1 MPNKKNI
8 FVLLFLIPLLWAISA
23 LSYSIDLNPLKKTDS
38 SVFIQ
43 KQNNT
48 YNTFQT
54 APVNARKTINVLDE
68 TEPEFEIEF
77 DLFYDDFM
85 LPTGNL
91 REYRNGCNRA
101 NAIIV
106 TKCPENLSQ
115 QNQNEIEVKINKY
128 LNTLAILSFSTS
140 KKNIPDLFIKAI
152 TIFI

>member
-77 DLFYDDFM
+77 DLFYDDLEF
-85 LPTGNL
+85 NL
-91 REYRNGCNRA
+91 DHYYLLTAKKSNYAFSHFSLKHKVPLYVLFCNW
-101 NAIIV
+101 
-106 TKCPENLSQ
+106 KFH
-115 QNQNEIEVKINKY
+115 
-128 LNTLAILSFSTS
+128 TL
-140 KKNIPDLFIKAI
+140 
-152 TIFI
+152 

>member
-48 YNTFQT
+48 YPTFQT

-77 DLFYDDFM
+77 DLFYDDLEF
-85 LPTGNL
+85 NL
-91 REYRNGCNRA
+91 DHYYLLTAKKSNYAFSYFSLKHKVPLYVLFCNW
-101 NAIIV
+101 
-106 TKCPENLSQ
+106 KFH
-115 QNQNEIEVKINKY
+115 
-128 LNTLAILSFSTS
+128 TL
-140 KKNIPDLFIKAI
+140 
-152 TIFI
+152 

>member
-77 DLFYDDFM
+77 DLFYDDLEF
-85 LPTGNL
+85 NL
-91 REYRNGCNRA
+91 DHC
-101 NAIIV
+101 
-106 TKCPENLSQ
+106 
-115 QNQNEIEVKINKY
+115 Y
-128 LNTLAILSFSTS
+128 LLTAKKSNYAFSHFS
-140 KKNIPDLFIKAI
+140 LKHKVPLYDLFCNWKFHII
-152 TIFI
+152 

>member
-48 YNTFQT
+48 YPIFQT

-77 DLFYDDFM
+77 DLFYDDLEF
-85 LPTGNL
+85 NL
-91 REYRNGCNRA
+91 DHYYLLTAKKSNYAFSHFSLKHKVPLYVLFCNW
-101 NAIIV
+101 
-106 TKCPENLSQ
+106 KFH
-115 QNQNEIEVKINKY
+115 
-128 LNTLAILSFSTS
+128 TL
-140 KKNIPDLFIKAI
+140 
-152 TIFI
+152 

>member
-38 SVFIQ
+38 SVFVQ

-48 YNTFQT
+48 YPTFQT

-77 DLFYDDFM
+77 DLFYDDLEF
-85 LPTGNL
+85 NL
-91 REYRNGCNRA
+91 DHC
-101 NAIIV
+101 
-106 TKCPENLSQ
+106 
-115 QNQNEIEVKINKY
+115 Y
-128 LNTLAILSFSTS
+128 LLTAKKSNYAFSHFS
-140 KKNIPDLFIKAI
+140 LKHKVPLYDLFCNWKFH
-152 TIFI
+152 TL

>member
-38 SVFIQ
+38 SVFVQ

-48 YNTFQT
+48 YPTFQT

-77 DLFYDDFM
+77 DLFYDDLEF
-85 LPTGNL
+85 NL
-91 REYRNGCNRA
+91 DHC
-101 NAIIV
+101 
-106 TKCPENLSQ
+106 
-115 QNQNEIEVKINKY
+115 Y
-128 LNTLAILSFSTS
+128 LLTAKKSNYAFSHFS
-140 KKNIPDLFIKAI
+140 LKHKVPLYDLFCNWKFHII
-152 TIFI
+152 

>member
-48 YNTFQT
+48 YPTFQT

-77 DLFYDDFM
+77 DLFYDDLEF
-85 LPTGNL
+85 NL
-91 REYRNGCNRA
+91 DHC
-101 NAIIV
+101 
-106 TKCPENLSQ
+106 
-115 QNQNEIEVKINKY
+115 Y
-128 LNTLAILSFSTS
+128 LLTAKKSNYAFSHFS
-140 KKNIPDLFIKAI
+140 LKHKVPLYDLFCNWKFHII
-152 TIFI
+152 